1 MAVKIEKNIV
11 GFGVVSQDEPP
22 IDETAAMQAQ
32 EPEVTNIEI
41 NPDGGVIEGEAIE
54 GFLTSE
60 RLKVRYTE
68 DGESKSLFIHAG
80 FVYDKA
86 MYDGEEFYVKRL
98 AELFA
103 RDRAEAGIEMSM
115 IQSSERLQDGTM
127 PDKVLKHFFRMTAS
141 SGIMMRNPAGGKP
154 LMGLSSAY
162 QVIGHGVKFI
172 LQRHCLMD
180 KSGAIV
186 PFNERPRY
194 IKVGQSFLDIA
205 EVKQAC
211 KMLNPTSDEVEEEQ
225 ETGFDLG
232 HSVGAAAITTNAEQG
247 GANFVSLGMN
257 CPECHEDSWNTSGSC
272 PTCECGYSKCG

>member
-11 GFGVVSQDEPP
+11 GFGVVNKDDRELDE
-22 IDETAAMQAQ
+22 AAEQAQ
-32 EPEVTNIEI
+32 SSEISNIEV
-41 NPDGGVIEGEAIE
+41 NPDGAEIQGEAIE

-86 MYDGEEFYVKRL
+86 LCDGEEFYVKRL

-115 IQSSERLQDGTM
+115 IQSSERLQDGTQ

-172 LQRHCLMD
+172 LQRHGLMD

-186 PFNERPRY
+186 PFNQRPRY
-194 IKVGQSFLDIA
+194 IKVGVSFLDVA

-211 KMLNPTSDEVEEEQ
+211 KILNLVSGEEEGEQ
-225 ETGFDLG
+225 PFDLA
-232 HSVGAAAITTNAEQG
+232 HSVGAAALKTTDAVEQG
-247 GANFVSLGMN
+247 GANFVSLGMS